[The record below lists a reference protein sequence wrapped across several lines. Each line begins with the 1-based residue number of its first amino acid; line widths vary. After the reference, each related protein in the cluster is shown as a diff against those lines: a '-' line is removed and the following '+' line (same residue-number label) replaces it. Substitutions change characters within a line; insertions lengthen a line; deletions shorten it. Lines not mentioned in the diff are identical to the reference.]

1 MKRSI
6 LVFNNLI
13 LIFSVLFGLTFCT
26 TELGKK
32 STNLD
37 NVLYLDT
44 LENDF
49 AEAFQII
56 YDQNDVKIN
65 IIDPSTKA
73 IIQSYKVRKN
83 SQAIYTSFTHDVNRV
98 VAMSTTH
105 VGMLRKLGL
114 EDKIV
119 GVSSF
124 NYLCRPLN
132 KTSVLEIGDMGMTDA
147 ESFLA
152 TTPDVILYSG
162 FNLNAPVLNKLEQ
175 ANLKSFLIYEWKE
188 THPLGRAEWI
198 KVFGVLFQKQQEAKA
213 IYDEIKS
220 KYYSITDKLKLA
232 EKGPNVFAG
241 TYFGDV
247 FNVPAGNSYMAKLFK
262 DANINYVY
270 SRTAGTGSLTLSL
283 EELITKNTDTEY
295 WLNPSVATKSELLA
309 QSEKFDL
316 MKSVKTGKVYSYFN
330 NTNCFWENSAIEP
343 HKVLEDFGKI
353 FHPTLFDDRELTF
366 YSRVKD

>member
-1 MKRSI
+1 MKPYII
-6 LVFNNLI
+6 LYSFLA
-13 LIFSVLFGLTFCT
+13 LFMIFTSCESKVKNDFAEIGNIT
-26 TELGKK
+26 
-32 STNLD
+32 S
-37 NVLYLDT
+37 LDT
-44 LENDF
+44 IVNDF

-56 YDQNDVKIN
+56 YHHDDIEIN
-65 IIDPSTKA
+65 IIDPSTKE
-73 IIQSYKVRKN
+73 IINTYKVGKE
-83 SQAIYTSFTHDVNRV
+83 SQGAYNTFTHDLNRV

-105 VGMLRKLGL
+105 IGMMRKLGL
-114 EDKIV
+114 EERV
-119 GVSSF
+119 SGVS
-124 NYLCRPLN
+124 NYKYLCHPVS
-132 KTSVLEIGDMGMTDA
+132 KSSVMEVGDMGMADA

-152 TTPDVILYSG
+152 VKPDVILYSG